1 MNLGGVDDWMKSQ
14 LRLAERQ
21 GLLQGRHLSSVQFH
35 AGIVLNLE
43 DSLEKTKHDHSSF
56 KNALVAAGAQAKAL
70 FPEYFPEEKKA
81 EPEESADFSDLEAQ
95 YDYSEVEWK
104 SPSDNP
110 EEFSDLMAQVANL
123 TRGTVSGS
131 QFPLNEGW
139 R

>member
-35 AGIVLNLE
+35 AGIILNLE
-43 DSLEKTKHDHSSF
+43 DSLEKTRHDETSF
-56 KNALVAAGAQAKAL
+56 KNALVAAGAPAKKL
-70 FPEYFPEEKKA
+70 VPEYFPAEEVAA
-81 EPEESADFSDLEAQ
+81 EEVDFTDTEASF
-95 YDYSEVEWK
+95 DYSDVKWK

-110 EEFSDLMAQVANL
+110 EEFDKLMAQVASL
-123 TRGTVSGS
+123 AQGTVNGS
-131 QFPLNEGW
+131 QFAPDQGW

>member
-21 GLLQGRHLSSVQFH
+21 GLLQGRHLSPVQFH

-43 DSLEKTKHDHSSF
+43 DGLDKTRHDHASF

-81 EPEESADFSDLEAQ
+81 EVEEVDFSDAEAS
-95 YDYSEVEWK
+95 YDYSDVEWK

-110 EEFSDLMAQVANL
+110 AEFNELMAQVANL
-123 TRGTVSGS
+123 TQGTMNGS
-131 QFPLNEGW
+131 QFTPDQGW

>member
-35 AGIVLNLE
+35 AGIILNLE
-43 DSLEKTKHDHSSF
+43 DSLERTKHDHASF

-70 FPEYFPEEKKA
+70 FPEYFPDEKKV
-81 EPEESADFSDLEAQ
+81 ESEEVDFSDTEASF
-95 YDYSEVEWK
+95 DYSDVEWK

-110 EEFSDLMAQVANL
+110 AEFDNLMAQVASL
-123 TRGTVSGS
+123 AQGTVNGS
-131 QFPLNEGW
+131 QFTPNEGW